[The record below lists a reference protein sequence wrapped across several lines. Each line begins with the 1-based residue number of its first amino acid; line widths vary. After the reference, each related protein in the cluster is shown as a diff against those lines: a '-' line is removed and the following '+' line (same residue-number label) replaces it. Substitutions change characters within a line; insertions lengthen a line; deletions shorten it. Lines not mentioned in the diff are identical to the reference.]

1 MLDQIKPY
9 CFYSVNDINKE
20 PIDKV
25 YAGDE
30 KNALQYF
37 AGRKKMDEETFLK
50 LYKID
55 IYAQTKS
62 K

>member
-1 MLDQIKPY
+1 MLDQIKSY

-25 YAGDE
+25 LAVSE
-30 KNALQYF
+30 ESALQYF
-37 AGRKKMDEETFLK
+37 AERKKMDEETFSK
-50 LYKID
+50 LYKVD

>member
-9 CFYSVNDINKE
+9 CFYSVNDSNKE

-25 YAGDE
+25 LAINE
-30 KNALQYF
+30 ESALQYF
-37 AGRKKMDEETFLK
+37 AKRKKMDEETFLK